1 MQDPIEAI
9 ATPDIYKQRANSQQL
24 SIHTTTQ
31 ILCTTFLIY
40 LFLSFVQVIYL
51 TCF

>member
-9 ATPDIYKQRANSQQL
+9 ETPDIYKQRANSQQL

-40 LFLSFVQVIYL
+40 LFLSFCHILYK
-51 TCF
+51 

>member
-1 MQDPIEAI
+1 MQNPIEAI

-31 ILCTTFLIY
+31 ILCATFLIY
-40 LFLSFVQVIYL
+40 LFLSFCHILYK
-51 TCF
+51 